1 MTYKC
6 SDIEN
11 LNPSYVKL
19 SQTNRFD
26 LIQNFDNSDINISLL
41 NFWRILEGSLEEN
54 CRWSINALNIF
65 GECNV

>member
-6 SDIEN
+6 TDIEN
-11 LNPSYVKL
+11 LNPSFVKL

-26 LIQNFDNSDINISLL
+26 LSQNFDCSDININLL
-41 NFWRILEGSLEEN
+41 SFWQILEGSSEEIL
-54 CRWSINALNIF
+54 RQTINPLNIF

>member
-11 LNPSYVKL
+11 LNPSFVKL

-26 LIQNFDNSDINISLL
+26 LSQNFDNPDINISLL
-41 NFWRILEGSLEEN
+41 SFWRILEGS
-54 CRWSINALNIF
+54 
-65 GECNV
+65 